1 MLHIFYRILLL
12 TNKDPLWNKENMLI
26 LEEQDSYRKIIYCAF
41 RRKEWL
47 LQFYFKSFYET
58 DYFVSIL
65 IKPNILMFSFLRVYS
80 FCVFPHIIFR
90 PYFLRSLCGFTSY
103 DILENIT
110 LHFLHVFISLCFE
123 VLRSKQVYDIGGT
136 KLFGMDSLS
145 FMHQTDP

>member
-65 IKPNILMFSFLRVYS
+65 IKPNIIMFSFLCVYS
-80 FCVFPHIIFR
+80 FCVFSPHNIQTI
-90 PYFLRSLCGFTSY
+90 FLRSFCGLISY
-103 DILENIT
+103 DNLENIT
-110 LHFLHVFISLCFE
+110 LHVLYFFIFLCFE
-123 VLRSKQVYDIGGT
+123 VLRSKHVYDRGGT